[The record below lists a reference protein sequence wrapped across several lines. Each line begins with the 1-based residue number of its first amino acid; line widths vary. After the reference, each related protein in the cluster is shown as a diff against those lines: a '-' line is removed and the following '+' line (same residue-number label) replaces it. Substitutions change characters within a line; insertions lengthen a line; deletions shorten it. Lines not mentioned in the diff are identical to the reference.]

1 MMTTDTT
8 ATVIAAWVRGPDPA
22 RTISELVAATRLP
35 RRAVEA
41 VVADLASQERLARSI
56 VQTKSAIIVR
66 WTLLR

>member
-1 MMTTDTT
+1 MTATDTT

-22 RTISELVAATRLP
+22 RTISELVAVTRFP
-35 RRAVEA
+35 RRTVEF
-41 VVADLASQERLARSI
+41 VVADLAGQERVTRQL